1 MSEKPISFDIYDKT
15 GQILLPGC
23 EFTPTLYMEIIRNYD
38 TVPASIKMVRFID
51 YRDDNPGYVAVN
63 YMGFQH
69 RYPPLKSPEP
79 KFSILRSET
88 VKCKDWQVTL
98 ETKYDA
104 DMIYNNL
111 LAEYYFQE

>member
-23 EFTPTLYMEIIRNYD
+23 EFTPALYMEIIRNYD
-38 TVPASIKMVRFID
+38 TVPASIKIVQFID
-51 YRDDNPGYVAVN
+51 CRDDIPGYAAVN
-63 YMGFQH
+63 YMGF
-69 RYPPLKSPEP
+69 RKYPPMVPKP
-79 KFSILRSET
+79 KFGILRGET

-104 DMIYNNL
+104 DKIYNNL

>member
-1 MSEKPISFDIYDKT
+1 
-15 GQILLPGC
+15 
-23 EFTPTLYMEIIRNYD
+23 MEIVRNYD

-51 YRDDNPGYVAVN
+51 YKDAVPGYAAVN
-63 YMGFQH
+63 YMGFQYK
-69 RYPPLKSPEP
+69 YPSKLPEM
-79 KFSILRSET
+79 KFGILRGET

-104 DMIYNNL
+104 DKIYNNL